1 MSQYERMVSYLYQYK
16 GEEKQANV
24 GYVRVEKRGGMC
36 RFSIQMRAVPLQN
49 VPTVYCYR
57 QLSEGIAT
65 IPAGVMSVRNGSLWY
80 KGVSSEEALFHT
92 GAVFEEID
100 GIFIDADKETYFA
113 TSWKNDT
120 FRRGN
125 WSKNSTNVECW
136 KEELQQSDKEERKE
150 LLETAVCKEKQEK
163 SPNEQVLSEKEAESG
178 RQENMLHGK
187 ETEENIGSVKEMKT
201 EQAENMADGKELKM
215 EQPQKTVRSD
225 EGQIE
230 NVCAAE
236 QTGNDSEAVPA
247 QDVQMQSVCG
257 VCPFKRKMYDYGK
270 RILMSFPSMQPF
282 SSDVAKACVRM
293 ELQDIGCL
301 PIASWSLSGNRF
313 LLHGYYCYRHLIF
326 VQMANG
332 SYQLG
337 VPGVYSE
344 RDRRNGM
351 RYGFHAFQSIGDFGR
366 QQGAFGYWLLELP
379 QADEGRG
386 Q

>member
-49 VPTVYCYR
+49 APMVYCYR
-57 QLSEGIAT
+57 QLPEGIAT
-65 IPAGVMSVRNGSLWY
+65 IPAGVMSVRNGSFWY

-125 WSKNSTNVECW
+125 WSKSSTNIEHW
-136 KEELQQSDKEERKE
+136 KEELQQSDKE
-150 LLETAVCKEKQEK
+150 AG
-163 SPNEQVLSEKEAESG
+163 SG

-187 ETEENIGSVKEMKT
+187 ETGKNMGNEKEMKT
-201 EQAENMADGKELKM
+201 EQAENTADGKEPKM

-225 EGQIE
+225 EGEIE
-230 NVCAAE
+230 NICAAE

-257 VCPFKRKMYDYGK
+257 ACPFKRKMYDYGK
-270 RILMSFPSMQPF
+270 RILMSLPSMQPF

-301 PIASWSLSGNRF
+301 PVASWSLSGNRF